1 MSCSFAFVSQL
12 ILVLEVIEDSRLP
25 PNIFKE
31 KLQWSTMDADIKAFV
46 QSCLVCTL
54 SSSGSK
60 VPRPLGQQ
68 IHAQRV
74 SELLHF
80 DLSTLEN
87 LAPVMSTS

>member
-1 MSCSFAFVSQL
+1 
-12 ILVLEVIEDSRLP
+12 
-25 PNIFKE
+25 
-31 KLQWSTMDADIKAFV
+31 MDADIKAFV

-68 IHAQRV
+68 IHSQRV

-80 DLSTLEN
+80 DFLYDGESRIGHEYILILKSDFSGYVFCD
-87 LAPVMSTS
+87 LARKRMQKPQPTF